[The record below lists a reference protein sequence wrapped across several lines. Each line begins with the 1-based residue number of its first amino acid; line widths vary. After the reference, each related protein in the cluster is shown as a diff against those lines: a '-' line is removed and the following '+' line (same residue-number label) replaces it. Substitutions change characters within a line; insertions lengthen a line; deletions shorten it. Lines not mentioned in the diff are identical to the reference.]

1 MEKNKKI
8 LFNSVLVMVFLVFYS
23 FYSYNVLGFFK
34 IINNNKVKSMASL
47 AKEVNPDNLDII
59 KNNQDLLNVDYTKYY
74 DDLEPYGTW
83 IKINLSD
90 YVPDKNKQ
98 KEKTGISDALR
109 NLLGVSDAKAD
120 MDFGWGIFYVWKPFP
135 TLAINIVAGEPSP
148 EYIPYTNGQWVYSDY
163 GWYFRGATYQEEI
176 VHHYGRWIFVPDE
189 GWIWVPGSTW
199 APSWVDWEENDDYI
213 SWTPSTPCFYH
224 DNDYYTVPYDWQNN
238 CVVVEKRHFLDPYVY
253 RYSHEYRRHDE
264 RHEFRDMKRVH
275 GLDFRDRMVYNDG
288 PDFKNIEKNYGRR
301 INPVNI
307 NMVSNRE
314 DVRYNK
320 KQFDVYSYG
329 AGNKNIQNGKSD
341 VFQKFSGNKFSSNE
355 NFGLKNKE
363 SGKNNTSLANNKS
376 RDNAS
381 LNRNQNYTKN
391 NDNGANNLKQE
402 LNKGNNNN
410 TLSNNLNTRDN
421 KKMNIG
427 NSKNDQKKLNSSSKN
442 FDNGYNNNARN
453 KVKNNDQVKSNN
465 NSGNKNNTYNKNSD
479 NGYNNNARNKV
490 KNNEQVKSN
499 NNSGN
504 RNNTYNKNSDNGYNN
519 NTRNKVKNNVQIKPD
534 NNTGKRNN
542 TSNQTRVNGN
552 KINSGNKT
560 NNNNRGN
567 TVNNNQKKDNSSKLN
582 QYKGNDVK
590 QNNRNGSINKNNAGN
605 NSGKR
610 QYIDDTKMSPHNNNN
625 YISPKNNTGN
635 NSKNVKIDGKRN
647 KK

>member
-1 MEKNKKI
+1 MLI
-8 LFNSVLVMVFLVFYS
+8 NSVLVTVFLIFYS
-23 FYSYNVLGFFK
+23 FYSYNVLGYFK
-34 IINNNKVKSMASL
+34 IINNNKIKSVASL
-47 AKEVNPDNLDII
+47 AKEVNPDNLDIT

-74 DDLEPYGTW
+74 DDLKPYGTW

-98 KEKTGISDALR
+98 KGKTEISDVLR
-109 NLLGVSDAKAD
+109 NLLGMSDAKAD

-163 GWYFRGATYQEEI
+163 GWYFRGATYQEET

-224 DNDYYTVPYDWQNN
+224 DNYYYTVPYNWENN

-253 RYSHEYRRHDE
+253 RYSHEYRRHED
-264 RHEFRDMKRVH
+264 RDEFRDMKRVH

-320 KQFDVYSYG
+320 KQFDVFSYG
-329 AGNKNIQNGKSD
+329 AGNKNIQNNKSD
-341 VFQKFSGNKFSSNE
+341 VFQKFSGNNFSSNE
-355 NFGLKNKE
+355 NFGLKNQE
-363 SGKNNTSLANNKS
+363 SGKNNTSLANNKN
-376 RDNAS
+376 RDNTS
-381 LNRNQNYTKN
+381 LNRNQNYTKS
-391 NDNGANNLKQE
+391 NDNGANNLRQNQ
-402 LNKGNNNN
+402 NKGNNNN
-410 TLSNNLNTRDN
+410 TLSNNLNTREN

-427 NSKNDQKKLNSSSKN
+427 NSNNNQKKLNSSNKN
-442 FDNGYNNNARN
+442 TDNGFNNNAKN
-453 KVKNNDQVKSNN
+453 KVKSSDQVKSNN
-465 NSGNKNNTYNKNSD
+465 NSG
-479 NGYNNNARNKV
+479 
-490 KNNEQVKSN
+490 
-499 NNSGN
+499 
-504 RNNTYNKNSDNGYNN
+504 
-519 NTRNKVKNNVQIKPD
+519 
-534 NNTGKRNN
+534 KRNN
-542 TSNQTRVNGN
+542 TSNQIRVNGN
-552 KINSGNKT
+552 KINTGNKT
-560 NNNNRGN
+560 NNNYRDN

-582 QYKGNDVK
+582 QYKRNDVK
-590 QNNRNGSINKNNAGN
+590 QNNRNGNINKNNAGN
-605 NSGKR
+605 NTGKR
-610 QYIDDTKMSPHNNNN
+610 QYIDDTKMSPHNRNN
-625 YISPKNNTGN
+625 YISPNNNTGN
-635 NSKNVKIDGKRN
+635 NSTTVKNDGKRN

>member
-1 MEKNKKI
+1 MKKDKKRFI
-8 LFNSVLVMVFLVFYS
+8 NFALIAIFLLFYS

-34 IINNNKVKSMASL
+34 IINNNKIKSVASQ
-47 AKEVNPDNLDII
+47 ATEVNPDNVDIT

-74 DDLEPYGTW
+74 DDLKPYGTW
-83 IKINLSD
+83 IKVNLSD
-90 YVPDKNKQ
+90 YAPNKNKQ
-98 KEKTGISDALR
+98 KGKTEISDVLR

-135 TLAINIVAGEPSP
+135 TLAVNIVAGEPSP
-148 EYIPYTNGQWVYSDY
+148 GYIPYTNGQWVYSDY

-189 GWIWVPGSTW
+189 GWIWVPGSRW
-199 APSWVDWEENDDYI
+199 APSWVDWEEDDDYI

-224 DNDYYTVPYDWQNN
+224 DNEYYTVPYYWQNN

-253 RYSHEYRRHDE
+253 RYSREYRRHED
-264 RHEFRDMKRVH
+264 RHEFRDMKRIH

-320 KQFDVYSYG
+320 KQFDVYSYA
-329 AGNKNIQNGKSD
+329 AGNKNVQMNNKSD
-341 VFQKFSGNKFSSNE
+341 IFQKFSGNKFNTNE

-363 SGKNNTSLANNKS
+363 SGKNNSSFANNKN
-376 RDNAS
+376 RDNTS
-381 LNRNQNYTKN
+381 LNRNQ
-391 NDNGANNLKQE
+391 DNSKSKDNSANNLRQKQD
-402 LNKGNNNN
+402 KGNNNN
-410 TLSNNLNTRDN
+410 TLSNKLNSRENIKGNIKSNN
-421 KKMNIG
+421 KSNNNVNIG
-427 NSKNDQKKLNSSSKN
+427 NNNNNRKKDITSSKN
-442 FDNGYNNNARN
+442 PDNGYNNN
-453 KVKNNDQVKSNN
+453 S
-465 NSGNKNNTYNKNSD
+465 
-479 NGYNNNARNKV
+479 RNKV

-499 NNSGN
+499 NNSG
-504 RNNTYNKNSDNGYNN
+504 
-519 NTRNKVKNNVQIKPD
+519 
-534 NNTGKRNN
+534 KRNN
-542 TSNQTRVNGN
+542 ISNQTKVNEN

-560 NNNNRGN
+560 NNNYRGN
-567 TVNNNQKKDNSSKLN
+567 VVNKSQKKDNSSNLN

-590 QNNRNGSINKNNAGN
+590 QNNKNGNINKNNAGN
-605 NSGKR
+605 NTGKR
-610 QYIDDTKMSPHNNNN
+610 QYVDDTKMSPHNKNN
-625 YISPKNNTGN
+625 YVPQNKNTGN
-635 NSKNVKIDGKRN
+635 NTSTEKNNGKRN